1 CARVSSRDIFAQ
13 ETLES
18 LSKTI
23 EQLGV
28 LEPLIVR
35 ASLKNNNQ
43 YEIIAGERRFRAA
56 KLAGLSFV
64 PCLLSNYSNE
74 QSAQIAL
81 IENTHREALN
91 LIAEALAMKRL
102 AEDFRYTHDEI
113 GVLLGV
119 SRAQVTN
126 YLRLLI
132 LEARVQHWMKQG
144 ALSAAHG
151 KILAGVKYEDQYAF
165 AYDAISKPWSVHMLD
180 KMIKAAAEKKSGVGI
195 SKIKINPNKNINLE
209 KEIALLNFPTSNT
222 NNTIN
227 NISENTSVSTAPDA
241 TPSIS
246 LVALEQK
253 LSHKFKSP
261 VTITLNQNDTGS
273 FNIHF
278 HNRADMHAILQK
290 LNCDDAI

>member
-1 CARVSSRDIFAQ
+1 MLRRTKAIISENVASPFLLYHAVDATGNDCVFNISFANKHTSENSAIKEGVLRAIALSDHWRCVSIPKCARVSSRDIFAQ

-35 ASLKNNNQ
+35 ASLENTNQ

-102 AEDFRYTHDEI
+102 AEEFRYTHDEI

-126 YLRLLI
+126 YLRLLT
-132 LEARVQHWMKQG
+132 LEARVQHWIKQG

-151 KILAGVKYEDQYAF
+151 KILAGVKYEDQYTF
-165 AYDAISKPWSVHMLD
+165 
-180 KMIKAAAEKKSGVGI
+180 
-195 SKIKINPNKNINLE
+195 
-209 KEIALLNFPTSNT
+209 
-222 NNTIN
+222 
-227 NISENTSVSTAPDA
+227 
-241 TPSIS
+241 
-246 LVALEQK
+246 
-253 LSHKFKSP
+253 
-261 VTITLNQNDTGS
+261 
-273 FNIHF
+273 
-278 HNRADMHAILQK
+278 
-290 LNCDDAI
+290 